1 MVGDFSAQN
10 PLLIA
15 PLIQN
20 EKGGEAV
27 DQELELALVLI
38 PSFFLEKW
46 QLSHFKWSTGP
57 QTLLHSLPTPHLNL
71 SPLSHLGPWPEG
83 LPCFTLIPPLPAST
97 GPVFLE
103 DTFPDWGNSCM

>member
-71 SPLSHLGPWPEG
+71 SPLSHCPGALAGG

-97 GPVFLE
+97 GPVF
-103 DTFPDWGNSCM
+103 PDWGNSCM